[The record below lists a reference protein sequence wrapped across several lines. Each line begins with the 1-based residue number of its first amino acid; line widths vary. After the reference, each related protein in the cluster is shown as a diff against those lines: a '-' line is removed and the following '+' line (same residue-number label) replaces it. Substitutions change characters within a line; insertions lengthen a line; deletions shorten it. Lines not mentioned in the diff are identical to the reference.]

1 MNFGSRDSGYQ
12 AHLDGKKVILESYM
26 QLDFLVYLLNRDLCC
41 VTTACFSCRGC
52 WLVRGLGRACSIG
65 LISLSAALYDG
76 NCVLRRRSSSKS
88 VLM

>member
-1 MNFGSRDSGYQ
+1 MNFGSRDSCYQ

-41 VTTACFSCRGC
+41 VTTACFSCGGC

-65 LISLSAALYDG
+65 LISLSATLYDG
-76 NCVLRRRSSSKS
+76 NCVLRRTSSSKR
-88 VLM
+88 VLT

>member
-1 MNFGSRDSGYQ
+1 MDFGLKDICHE
-12 AHLDGKKVILESYM
+12 AHLDSKKVILETKIY
-26 QLDFLVYLLNRDLCC
+26 FYLLNRDLCC

-52 WLVRGLGRACSIG
+52 CLARGLGRACKVG

-76 NCVLRRRSSSKS
+76 NCALRRRSSSKS

>member
-1 MNFGSRDSGYQ
+1 MNFGSRDSCYQ
-12 AHLDGKKVILESYM
+12 GHLDGKKVILESYM
-26 QLDFLVYLLNRDLCC
+26 QLDFLVYLLNRDLCF
-41 VTTACFSCRGC
+41 VMTACFSCCGC

-76 NCVLRRRSSSKS
+76 NCALRRRSSSKS